1 MNKNTNPE
9 KKMNTVI
16 IRIPRFFYD
25 DHEERDLPTPPAI
38 KANKRHVWIDL
49 EHEDVHE
56 LLSDA
61 DFYGN
66 SGGWDCGTGLGN
78 SARATIKAIKAHATW
93 ERKYGGY
100 GTSRID
106 FDTFRIINQEGA

>member
-1 MNKNTNPE
+1 MR
-9 KKMNTVI
+9 I

-38 KANKRHVWIDL
+38 KETKRHVWIDL

-106 FDTFRIINQEGA
+106 FDTFRIVNQEGN